1 MAMTGEHAR
10 SSQARSEGT
19 EAGTSRSRPK
29 RYKATN
35 MSFDEMVELV
45 EIMRRKDYDGQ
56 YGPYKTPN
64 RRKGKIMEKVARKM
78 QRMFGIARS
87 KEQLRKRWSDL
98 KLREPHQLKKI
109 KKIIKKRKLFFVL
122 RGGDNFNLGMFGQG
136 HFYICILGLVVLLKI
151 CLNNCISQN
160 LICLANDC

>member
-1 MAMTGEHAR
+1 MSHKRAQ
-10 SSQARSEGT
+10 SSQAASEVT

-35 MSFDEMVELV
+35 MAFAEMVELV

-64 RRKGKIMEKVARKM
+64 RRKGKIMDKVARRMK
-78 QRMFGIARS
+78 RMFGVTRS

-98 KLREPHQLKKI
+98 KLREPHQFKKI
-109 KKIIKKRKLFFVL
+109 KKILKKSKLFICL
-122 RGGDNFNLGMFGQG
+122 GGGQFYYLMFGQV
-136 HFYICILGLVVLLKI
+136 HFYICLLGLVVLLNT
-151 CLNNCISQN
+151 C
-160 LICLANDC
+160 